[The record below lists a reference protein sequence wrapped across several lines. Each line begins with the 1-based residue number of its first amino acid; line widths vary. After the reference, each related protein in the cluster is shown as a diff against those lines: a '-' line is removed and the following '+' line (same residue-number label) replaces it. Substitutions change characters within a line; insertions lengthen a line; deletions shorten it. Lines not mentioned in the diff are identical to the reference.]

1 MPGGSTRRTSQN
13 PFLAWSRQCRFSRA
27 FPPGVPA
34 AHMSVTPTNSL
45 RKKFPWGVPTTKCA
59 PTPFAALHST
69 RHPQEAAAMRRTHQ
83 QHHWQLCAAPRLLR
97 VCCSAVGRCC
107 QGWACHRPPTE
118 GTIPSTPARCP
129 RPSAP
134 PRYLWDLWQASVAP
148 RATKGPPGSTY
159 GSPTTIPRRRG
170 TAAGVTIVTNRRRC
184 TTVAVDGDSRS
195 SRSVGMAAVVSQVDP
210 LHPDH
215 ALGPVRHRDN
225 PSAALADG
233 VQPGAAKRVRR
244 WLAAWVR
251 YHVRQQSPVTSG
263 AAGTPACP
271 HCKVPNQKLCLP
283 RVCRHGTICGTIWVT
298 AVGILASP
306 CAACQNRAERSCLP
320 VQ

>member
-1 MPGGSTRRTSQN
+1 MACSRRLSKEKGLTTCHAAVPACPNGCHVACHVLTPFVWVGSGVCEARRGAAARFLPIHLRSSVVKARRT
-13 PFLAWSRQCRFSRA
+13 
-27 FPPGVPA
+27 
-34 AHMSVTPTNSL
+34 
-45 RKKFPWGVPTTKCA
+45 
-59 PTPFAALHST
+59 
-69 RHPQEAAAMRRTHQ
+69 
-83 QHHWQLCAAPRLLR
+83 
-97 VCCSAVGRCC
+97 
-107 QGWACHRPPTE
+107 
-118 GTIPSTPARCP
+118 
-129 RPSAP
+129 
-134 PRYLWDLWQASVAP
+134 VA
-148 RATKGPPGSTY
+148 G
-159 GSPTTIPRRRG
+159 
-170 TAAGVTIVTNRRRC
+170 
-184 TTVAVDGDSRS
+184 DGDSRS